1 MRVAGIIAEY
11 NPLHNGHVYHL
22 QQTRQ
27 TAACDYIMV
36 VMSGD
41 YVQRGEPA
49 VADKFVRA
57 QWALEAGADIVL
69 ELPVA
74 CAISSAERFAA
85 GGVRVLAGTGVLD
98 ALCFGSE
105 THDISS
111 LEQASMALA
120 HEPPTFRQALR
131 EQLAVGKSYPRARYD
146 ALEACGA
153 SPALLEAL
161 RSPNSILGM
170 EYIRF
175 LKQYAPE
182 AQPVAIHRKGSGYND
197 AALAGEFS
205 SATAI
210 REALFRGDQQALEGM
225 PMYIAGRFGLGG
237 IRPVGLQDAELL
249 MLYALRRMSTEE
261 IADIPDVQEGF
272 ENVLHRAARQSINME
287 ELFSHLKSKRYTMA
301 RCKRIAMGAL
311 LGITKS
317 HASSVMQED
326 ALYLRV
332 LGFRRS
338 ARPLLSAIAQK
349 RSLPLLI
356 RRADIAGC
364 PPAALSLLELD
375 LRAHDIYALLARQE
389 SPLRDFSQP
398 PIVV

>member
-27 TAACDYIMV
+27 SAACDYIMV

-49 VADKFVRA
+49 ITDKFVRA
-57 QWALEAGADIVL
+57 QWALEAGADLVL

-74 CAISSAERFAA
+74 CAIASAERFAA

-105 THDISS
+105 TPDIHG
-111 LEQASMALA
+111 LEQAAMALA
-120 HEPPTFRQALR
+120 QEPPAFRQALR
-131 EQLAVGKSYPRARYD
+131 EQLASGKSYPRARYD

-153 SPALLEAL
+153 PSALLEAL

-175 LKQYAPE
+175 LKQYTPD

-197 AALAGEFS
+197 ATLAGEFP

-210 REALFRGDQQALEGM
+210 REALFRGDTQALDGM

-237 IRPVGLQDAELL
+237 MRPVGLQDAELL
-249 MLYALRRMSTEE
+249 MLYALRRMSAED
-261 IADIPDVQEGF
+261 IAEIPDVQEGF
-272 ENVLHRAARQSINME
+272 ENVLYRAARQSANME
-287 ELFSHLKSKRYTMA
+287 ELFAQLKSKRYTMA
-301 RCKRIAMGAL
+301 RCKRIAMCAM
-311 LGITKS
+311 LGITKNLS
-317 HASSVMQED
+317 KSVMAED

-332 LGFRRS
+332 LGFRRG
-338 ARPLLSAIAQK
+338 ARPLLSAIAHK

-356 RRADIAGC
+356 RRADIAAC
-364 PPAALSLLELD
+364 PPAAQDQIDLD

-398 PIVV
+398 PIVI